1 MNPRHKYMGKITE
14 TLLDVLGIEH
24 IVLGKE
30 LTVQE
35 VEVAFDKAAQKLKE
49 GQQFAFVL
57 KRDFLENKEKS
68 VYANDNSIIR
78 EVCNRRNY
86 KIT

>member
-1 MNPRHKYMGKITE
+1 MGKITE
-14 TLLDVLGIEH
+14 PLLDVLGIEH

-35 VEVAFDKAAQKLKE
+35 VKNAFDRATQKLRE
-49 GQQFAFVL
+49 GKQFAFVL

-68 VYANDNSIIR
+68 VYANNNSLYTSRVI
-78 EVCNRRNY
+78 
-86 KIT
+86 K